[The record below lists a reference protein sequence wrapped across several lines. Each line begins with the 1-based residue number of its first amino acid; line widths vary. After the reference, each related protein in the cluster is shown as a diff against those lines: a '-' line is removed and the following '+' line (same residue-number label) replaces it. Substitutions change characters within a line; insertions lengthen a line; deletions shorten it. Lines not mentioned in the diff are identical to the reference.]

1 MRKYLANNSGDKFN
15 YNLSIKY
22 NKLGLQL
29 NGVYKARTKEID
41 MSIGQTLEEDYF
53 IHNAKLILPITKNI
67 SSSVELINIFN
78 TQYSDF
84 LGAIMPKRWII
95 FGFKCRL

>member
-1 MRKYLANNSGDKFN
+1 
-15 YNLSIKY
+15 
-22 NKLGLQL
+22 
-29 NGVYKARTKEID
+29 

-53 IHNAKLILPITKNI
+53 IHNAKLMLRLTKSI

-84 LGAIMPKRWII
+84 LGAIMPKRWLI
-95 FGFKCRL
+95 FGVECRL